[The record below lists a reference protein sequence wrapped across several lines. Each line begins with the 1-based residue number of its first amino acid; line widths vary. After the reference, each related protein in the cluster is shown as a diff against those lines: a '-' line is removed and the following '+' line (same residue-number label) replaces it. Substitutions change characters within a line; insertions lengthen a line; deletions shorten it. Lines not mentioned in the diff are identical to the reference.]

1 MTRLLFRR
9 LRPLLLVFAGA
20 LFALPLLFPA
30 VSFLG
35 FVLMIPATLLIFPDY
50 LNKENSS
57 PLRADRDG
65 FLLMSGFFLL
75 VFHWFYGMYP
85 LSFLGVF
92 TPIEALG
99 AILLCHIGLSL
110 LQSAFFA
117 LIFPLLYLIRKA
129 LPDRTVPYFLSPL
142 FASLYTLAEWSQNL
156 TWAGVPWGSL
166 ALGQYEDLAFLQW
179 ASLFGSHYLS
189 FILVLVNGYFAT
201 ACLTLNKARLSS
213 FYKEKKPRVFAT
225 FALLVT
231 LIHIGGGAILY
242 AVPKEESSSV
252 RVGLLQLGISS
263 QGAGIV
269 STYEAYLTGERLIK
283 EGAENGVTVF
293 VWSET
298 AIATNLITSPYAKM
312 LSVLSEEYG
321 VTHYVGSFHNS
332 GVGETFAHKNVLYRI
347 TPDGTVDS
355 VRYEKRHLVPFGE
368 YLPWRPFF
376 EAVLPSLTKL
386 LRDPEF
392 TAGEDA
398 TVFQDGTA
406 SPGALICFD
415 SIYPSLATDSVKN
428 GADYLILSTNDSW
441 FSGSL
446 ALYQHNGHAVLRAV
460 ECGRTVA
467 RCAGTGISSFISAK
481 GDILSVSKE
490 NESVCLVGDISTYS
504 DYTLYTCIGDL
515 FILLNFLFVTLLPL
529 SFFLCK
535 RRKKKQPSL

>member
-1 MTRLLFRR
+1 MTKPLFIR
-9 LRPLLLVFAGA
+9 LRPLLLLLAGA
-20 LFALPLLFPA
+20 LFSLPLLFPSA
-30 VSFLG
+30 SFLG
-35 FVLMIPATLLIFPDY
+35 FVSMIPAMLLVFPDY
-50 LNKENSS
+50 LKKGKSS
-57 PLRADRDG
+57 PLRAYRDG
-65 FLLMSGFFLL
+65 FLLMTGFFLL

-92 TPIEALG
+92 TPGEAIG
-99 AILLCHIGLSL
+99 VILLCHIGLSL
-110 LQSAFFA
+110 LQSAVFA
-117 LIFPLLYLIRKA
+117 LIFPLFCLIRKA
-129 LPDRTVPYFLSPL
+129 LSDRVAPYLASPL
-142 FASLYTLAEWSQNL
+142 FAALYTIAEWSQNF

-179 ASLFGSHYLS
+179 SSLFGSHYLS
-189 FILVLVNGYFAT
+189 FVLVLVNGYFAT
-201 ACLTLNKARLSS
+201 ACLSLGKTRFSS
-213 FYKEKKPRVFAT
+213 FYKERKPRIFAAA
-225 FALLVT
+225 ALLIT

-263 QGAGIV
+263 QGAGII
-269 STYEAYLTGERLIK
+269 STYEAYLTGERFIR

-293 VWSET
+293 IWSET
-298 AIATNLITSPYAKM
+298 AIATNLITSPYAEM
-312 LSVLSEEYG
+312 LSALSQKYG
-321 VTHYVGSFHNS
+321 VTQYVGSFHNS
-332 GVGETFAHKNVLYRI
+332 GTGDTFAHKNVLYRI
-347 TPDGTVDS
+347 APDGTVDS

-392 TAGEDA
+392 TVGEDA
-398 TVFQDGTA
+398 TVFRDETS

-415 SIYPSLATDSVKN
+415 SIYPSLTLDSVRN

-481 GDILSVSKE
+481 GEILSVSEE
-490 NESVCLVGDISTYS
+490 NESVCLVGDVSTYS
-504 DYTLYTCIGDL
+504 DHTLYTYIGDL
-515 FILLNFLFVTLLPL
+515 FLYLCIAFVAVTPL
-529 SFFLCK
+529 AFWIK
-535 RRKKKQPSL
+535 QRKNK